1 MSEENRDLSDP
12 LTEMQRRLELTYA
25 SVNEGIWDWDLRN
38 DGLIWSDRFIEI
50 VGLSRDQFT
59 PQISTFAERIHPED
73 LPRVE
78 QALDDHLKRGEPYDA
93 QYRLRHE
100 DGHYLHVRSR
110 GQAFWDQ
117 NCNPVRMVGSVQ
129 DISDQV
135 ATKAALDESE
145 TRFRQLSAN
154 IPGAIFRYVI
164 FPDGTDEIEYMSPGC
179 LDIWEVDS
187 ATIEGDPTALWEVVL
202 EEDFPAMRESVMR
215 SAETLEPWSHK
226 WRIQT
231 KSGKRKWLHG
241 RGLPSRLPDGSVLWN
256 SLILDITDQVK
267 TERELQEN
275 RELFHRA
282 QKMESLGQLTGGMA
296 HDFNNLLGIILGN
309 LELLNEIGNL
319 GESDEY
325 VQDALN
331 AVYRGS
337 ELTRSLLAFAR
348 RATLEPESTKLATVA
363 SELQQLLRHTLP
375 GHIDLEMKLQSDLP
389 DLVIDRGALESSLL
403 NLILNARDAIEGEG
417 RIEISFAKT
426 TSEEPTGPSEHVQIK
441 VTDNG
446 TGMDPAVASK
456 VIEPFFTT
464 KEGGKG
470 TGLGLSMVEGFV
482 KQSGGAMRI
491 DSELGEGTSMTLN
504 FPVLKPEQAIAPR
517 QPEPSDENLPN
528 AQGVILVVEDEPDLR
543 KILCNRLTAE
553 GYTVFGAGDGSD
565 AMAVAEELGDR
576 LNLLLTDFILPGET
590 QGPDLAAT
598 LRQQQEN
605 LAIVYLS
612 GFVDI
617 SDAEDEDEYLRAD
630 ARLLKPVGK
639 IDLLRTVR
647 RALTER
653 AST

>member
-1 MSEENRDLSDP
+1 MITQLKSDAEFEERKDSEDVEGGLTPPSLDGPSPPEIIPSSPVTSVFIYEPTTGEVPGQTDL
-12 LTEMQRRLELTYA
+12 
-25 SVNEGIWDWDLRN
+25 
-38 DGLIWSDRFIEI
+38 
-50 VGLSRDQFT
+50 
-59 PQISTFAERIHPED
+59 
-73 LPRVE
+73 
-78 QALDDHLKRGEPYDA
+78 
-93 QYRLRHE
+93 
-100 DGHYLHVRSR
+100 
-110 GQAFWDQ
+110 
-117 NCNPVRMVGSVQ
+117 
-129 DISDQV
+129 
-135 ATKAALDESE
+135 
-145 TRFRQLSAN
+145 
-154 IPGAIFRYVI
+154 
-164 FPDGTDEIEYMSPGC
+164 
-179 LDIWEVDS
+179 
-187 ATIEGDPTALWEVVL
+187 
-202 EEDFPAMRESVMR
+202 
-215 SAETLEPWSHK
+215 
-226 WRIQT
+226 
-231 KSGKRKWLHG
+231 
-241 RGLPSRLPDGSVLWN
+241 
-256 SLILDITDQVK
+256 
-267 TERELQEN
+267 
-275 RELFHRA
+275 
-282 QKMESLGQLTGGMA
+282 
-296 HDFNNLLGIILGN
+296 
-309 LELLNEIGNL
+309 
-319 GESDEY
+319 
-325 VQDALN
+325 
-331 AVYRGS
+331 
-337 ELTRSLLAFAR
+337 LTRSLLAFAR